1 MLVGM
6 PRLDEEVLA
15 RLLFHQQLPIGG
27 HQVNTSRNTQ
37 PFAHKRRF
45 QDGLIPVVLLKERL
59 HRLLD
64 IGGLPLGIFQE
75 LLGIEVGTGAE
86 IQGFLLEALHNGGV
100 HAAVFIVDGIVERLT
115 GEVAQKD
122 GLRDCRGRHA
132 VQCVHERVMPEFLE
146 ATGNAADID
155 EEVGLDN
162 DERRNQPLFFFPHLQ
177 QIQLHAFVQHIL
189 QVVQMLS
196 GIVDQYHIGGLF
208 LFGGGCNH
216 LFVPL
221 LNNTAKIIVTFLAL
235 RVRNPVCGR
244 YASNDFVRDGYLE
257 DSRDEET
264 KGTDVVHQIFIR
276 QGFMAI
282 AMSAHGLNG
291 NPVADGYMMLLT
303 KIIHLREQVSIGLV
317 GVAYRLMTG
326 KDEET
331 VNFELYTLNFELY
344 TRLCRFVLR
353 RDLGQQLL
361 DLRKQI
367 VGRYP
372 VWLIL
377 HVVHSFSL
385 RIRLIRRIIG
395 AVSAKDTCINL
406 AES

>member
-1 MLVGM
+1 MLVGVS
-6 PRLDEEVLA
+6 RLNEEVLA
-15 RLLFHQQLPIGG
+15 RLLLHQQLPVGG
-27 HQVNTSRNTQ
+27 HQVNTTRNAQ
-37 PFAHKRRF
+37 SFAHKRRF
-45 QDGLIPVVLLKERL
+45 QDGLIPVVLLKERF

-75 LLGIEVGTGAE
+75 LPGIEVGTGAE
-86 IQGFLLEALHNGGV
+86 IQGFLLEALHEGGV

-122 GLRDCRGRHA
+122 GLRDCRGCHA
-132 VQCVHERVMPEFLE
+132 VQRVHERVMPEFLE

-162 DERRNQPLFFFPHLQ
+162 DERRNQPPFFFPHLQ
-177 QIQLHAFVQHIL
+177 QIQLHTLLQHIL

-196 GIVDQYHIGGLF
+196 GIVDEYHIGGLF
-208 LFGGGCNH
+208 LSGGGRNH

-221 LNNTAKIIVTFLAL
+221 LNNTAKIIVTFLVL
-235 RVRNPVCGR
+235 GIRNPVRGR
-244 YASNDFVRDGYLE
+244 NTSNDFVRDGYLE

-264 KGTDVVHQIFIR
+264 ERTDVVHQVFIR
-276 QGFMAI
+276 QGLMAI

-303 KIIHLREQVSIGLV
+303 KIIHLREQVSVGLV

-331 VNFELYTLNFELY
+331 VNLEECGMWNVE
-344 TRLCRFVLR
+344 CGMWSV
-353 RDLGQQLL
+353 
-361 DLRKQI
+361 
-367 VGRYP
+367 
-372 VWLIL
+372 
-377 HVVHSFSL
+377 
-385 RIRLIRRIIG
+385 
-395 AVSAKDTCINL
+395 
-406 AES
+406 E